1 MNAWTYL
8 LLGILFEVSATS
20 TLKLSE
26 GFTKPLPTTICLL
39 GFCAALYALSKAV
52 ETLEI
57 GVVYAIWSGAG
68 IVLIALIGIVFY
80 GETVN
85 LTKVFFT
92 TLVLI
97 GVVGL
102 QLQSVHA

>member
-20 TLKLSE
+20 TLKLSQ
-26 GFTKPLPTTICLL
+26 GFTKPLPTILCLL
-39 GFCAALYALSKAV
+39 GFAAALYTLSKAV

-68 IVLIALIGIVFY
+68 IVLIATVGVVFY
-80 GETVN
+80 GESVT
-85 LTKVFFT
+85 LSKVLFSS
-92 TLVLI
+92 LI
-97 GVVGL
+97 VVGAVGL
-102 QLQSVHA
+102 QLGSVHA